1 MNTKKKTILEPP
13 GKYPVRDSL
22 LMQLWQT
29 VALSDD
35 WYKRHESLVDRHNIL
50 TQRLSDDTAT
60 SEEVREY
67 VTTSNE
73 LDRMDQEIATQ
84 DEIVAVIQE
93 WFDECTTPLEG
104 GATKLNAKGWE
115 YLQYTETS
123 PKPESTQ
130 VN

>member
-29 VALSDD
+29 VALSEE
-35 WYKRHESLVDRHNIL
+35 WYELQKSLADRHELLHRKLNDG
-50 TQRLSDDTAT
+50 TAT
-60 SEEVREY
+60 SEEVRECLK
-67 VTTSNE
+67 VSHE
-73 LDRMDQEIATQ
+73 LERMDQELTTH
-84 DEIVAVIQE
+84 DEMLAAIQE
-93 WFDECTTPLEG
+93 WFDNCTTPLEG

-115 YLQYTETS
+115 HLNYTAEQ

-130 VN
+130 VS